1 MPRPSEGLSQSYG
14 REDLL
19 EGYRML
25 AHENTTERLPIS
37 QLKPIDAAKERVT
50 ILELAERLCPEGLH
64 RVGQNFEARCPLPG
78 HDDKSPS
85 FYVYPATESC
95 WCFGCQRGGDVV
107 NLAALA
113 WGYGK
118 DEQAMAAANLLHEFG
133 HEIPQRPPSWFARQE
148 RQKPIRD
155 ALEETRV
162 RSVRRRMYR
171 IFVRNS
177 ISLIE
182 DEDERREEAEKIWD
196 ELLPIARMLVARGGW
211 A

>member
-1 MPRPSEGLSQSYG
+1 
-14 REDLL
+14 
-19 EGYRML
+19 ML